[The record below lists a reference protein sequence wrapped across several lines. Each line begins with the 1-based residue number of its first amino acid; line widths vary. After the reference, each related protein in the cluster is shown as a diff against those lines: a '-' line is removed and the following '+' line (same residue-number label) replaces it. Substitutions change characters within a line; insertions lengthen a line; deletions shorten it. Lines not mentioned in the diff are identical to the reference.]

1 MKTEHAP
8 ESEEQVIALL
18 NPPQHEDFGL
28 KAEHSVYIP
37 RTLNSHMVQRE
48 LYIDRLRTALTA
60 LVVVFHAA
68 ITYGATGAWFYHE
81 VEASLK
87 PSSLLL
93 TLFCATNQTYFMG
106 LFFLLAGYFTPG
118 ALERK
123 GYARFL
129 LDRCLRLGLPLL
141 VFGLLLAPL
150 TVAETTAAAGRG
162 FWSAFA
168 YLWRNRMFINGP
180 LWFTQALLIFS
191 AGYCLWRARLGAPL
205 ERTERVPT
213 PLPGYWWW
221 LAGALGVGAAA
232 LAIRQLIPA
241 GRNIIGLQLG
251 YFASYIFLFAVGV
264 AAWRRDWLSQLSWK
278 NTWPWL
284 VTLLAAW
291 PCLAVGVKLAYAHA
305 GGRKVDFSGGHSW
318 PAILYAF
325 WEPFVAW
332 GLIALWLLLF
342 RKGMNRPSPL
352 WSWLNRRAYTV
363 YIIHPVVLVGLSL
376 LSRGWT
382 APPLAK
388 WLCVSPLACLACWLV
403 ADPLVRLPGV
413 RRVV

>member
-1 MKTEHAP
+1 MKNEHVRESGEHAVSVL
-8 ESEEQVIALL
+8 ES
-18 NPPQHEDFGL
+18 PQHAIIEL
-28 KAEHSVYIP
+28 KAERSLYNP
-37 RTLNSHMVQRE
+37 RSMNNRMVQRE

-60 LVVVFHAA
+60 LVVVFHTA
-68 ITYGATGAWFYHE
+68 ITYGASGAWFYHE
-81 VEASLK
+81 VEPSLK

-93 TLFCATNQTYFMG
+93 TLFCATNQAYFMG

-118 ALERK
+118 SLERK

-141 VFGLLLAPL
+141 AFGLLLAPL

-168 YLWRNRMFINGP
+168 YLWRNKQFINGP
-180 LWFTQALLIFS
+180 LWFTQALIIFS
-191 AGYCLWRARLGAPL
+191 GGYCLWRALLGAPL
-205 ERTERVPT
+205 ERSERQPAS
-213 PLPGYWWW
+213 LPGYWRW
-221 LAGALGVGAAA
+221 LGSAIGVGAAA
-232 LAIRQLIPA
+232 LAIRQFIPA
-241 GRNIIGLQLG
+241 GKSIIGLQVG

-284 VTLLAAW
+284 VTFVAAW
-291 PCLAVGVKLAYAHA
+291 PCLAIGVKLAYAHA

-342 RKGMNRPSPL
+342 RKGVNRPSPL

-363 YIIHPVVLVGLSL
+363 YIIHPVVLVGVAL
-376 LSRGWT
+376 LMRGWT

-388 WLCVSPLACLACWLV
+388 WLFVGPLACLACWLV